1 MGGVE
6 VEVFETDGSGGG
18 RIGRGDLERAVG
30 REGGRL
36 VFVCGPEGFTEFCLR
51 VLEELGVEKERVYC
65 EKWW

>member
-1 MGGVE
+1 
-6 VEVFETDGSGGG
+6 
-18 RIGRGDLERAVG
+18 
-30 REGGRL
+30 L